1 MGLLRRHNRCHHRSP
16 LRHALAIAGVV
27 AVLAL
32 AGCGSPVSAVG
43 SAQTPTPTQ
52 SPFQGVPLNGTPAPA
67 VSLPDQNGQMISLDQ
82 FRGHVIVLTFLD
94 SHCTTQCPLT
104 AQSLNQAAA
113 ALGPAA
119 VAKVD
124 WVALT
129 VDPWHDT
136 PASAKAFLAA
146 QKVTVPLHWLL
157 GTPTQMAPLWK
168 AYHMAVIDTP
178 GDVTHTVG
186 VYVID
191 AQLREQAF
199 LDEGFDPRM
208 LAQDVNLLQANSGL

>member
-1 MGLLRRHNRCHHRSP
+1 MTTLRRRCRS
-16 LRHALAIAGVV
+16 LQRYAIAIAGLC
-27 AVLAL
+27 AVIAM
-32 AGCGSPVSAVG
+32 AGCGSQVSAG
-43 SAQTPTPTQ
+43 SGGQAPAPTQ

-67 VSLPDQNGQMISLDQ
+67 VLLPDQHGQMISLDQ

-113 ALGPAA
+113 ELGPAA

-136 PASAKAFLAA
+136 PASAQAFLTA
-146 QKVTVPLHWLL
+146 QKVTVPLHWLF
-157 GTPTQMAPLWK
+157 GTPAQMAPLWK
-168 AYHMAVIDTP
+168 AYHMAVINTP

-191 AQLREQAF
+191 SQLREQVF

-208 LAQDVNLLQANSGL
+208 LTQDIKVLQANTGQ